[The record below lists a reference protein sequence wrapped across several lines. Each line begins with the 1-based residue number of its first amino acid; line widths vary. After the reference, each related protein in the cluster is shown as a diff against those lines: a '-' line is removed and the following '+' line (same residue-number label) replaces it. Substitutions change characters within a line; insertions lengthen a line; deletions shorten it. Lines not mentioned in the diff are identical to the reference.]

1 MSEPLFDF
9 YTAAKIEKNGLYE
22 ALPLREHTRE
32 AYITIPAKSYEKGK
46 EVGR

>member
-9 YTAAKIEKNGLYE
+9 YTAAKIENGLYE

-32 AYITIPAKSYEKGK
+32 AYITIPAQSYERGK